1 VDGLHLEQGGTVRL
15 PRELMSLPMK
25 MLLVAI
31 LLAATASL
39 SRWVP
44 RHPRWRVVVI
54 VLNLAISTRYL
65 WWRATETLNWESPA
79 GIAVSLTVFLAE
91 LYGFMVVLHHYV
103 IATRSKERRAQAPDA
118 GFSPSVDVFVTTFN
132 ENTEILY
139 RTLVGCQ
146 AMDYTNKRVHI
157 LDDGSRPEVAE
168 LCRRLG
174 VGYITRDDNAGAKAG
189 NLNNGLSRTQADLVV
204 TFDADHVPVRTFLT
218 ETVGFFR
225 DRKVAQVQTAHHF
238 YNPDLF
244 QDRLHIS
251 AYIAN
256 EQDMFNHVVQPGRD
270 VYNSSFYCGSGAV
283 FRRRALDAIRGFP
296 TSTVTEDLHTS
307 VLLHSRGWQSIYVNK
322 DLSAGLAPESYAAYV
337 TQRRRWAQGTL
348 QVLLAQGGLFL
359 RRLTFMQRLNYLST
373 LWYWLYGF
381 PRVVYL
387 LAPLFFL
394 LLGLQPLVVNNLEDL
409 LTFYLPHLAI
419 SIVGFQLVNKG
430 MRRIFWSDVY
440 ESCISVQMAA
450 TLLVFPSRARQVRFK
465 VTPKGPGSQGS
476 RPARLAL
483 PMTILTALL
492 IAGFAVGLARLLGVG
507 VEQAGSGVLINTIW
521 TGYNLVVLSMGLI
534 LLRQRPAR
542 RTSVRLPRTI
552 QAHLT
557 WNGTRVEAQT
567 VNLSET
573 GAAVRLSPARSLPD
587 HLDMT
592 LTPEGESS
600 LDLRARLVRC
610 DVDGQGGISAAVDFV
625 GRTEDQH
632 RRLVEMMFSPP
643 DAWSGPH
650 GLTMGAP
657 EHLGRII
664 RSLSAVFARERRLR
678 RLAPRFSCNLAGGVL
693 GEDTG
698 KMEVQITDI
707 SERGAALRLPRGAHV
722 PSPERFPLQ
731 IHWNR
736 LERTSLAA
744 RVRDVRRGAGGER
757 LIGVVFVDLTTEQK
771 HDLRKQ
777 LYAAPAHGTSVAGS
791 VAS

>member
-1 VDGLHLEQGGTVRL
+1 
-15 PRELMSLPMK
+15 MSLLMK
-25 MLLVAI
+25 MILVAV
-31 LLAATASL
+31 LLAATVGL

-44 RHPRWRVVVI
+44 RHPRWRVFVI
-54 VLNLAISTRYL
+54 LLNLAISTRYL

-91 LYGFMVVLHHYV
+91 MYGFLVVLHHYV
-103 IATRSKERRAQAPDA
+103 IATRSTDRQAPAPDA
-118 GFSPSVDVFVTTFN
+118 SFSPSVDVFITTFN
-132 ENTEILY
+132 EGTEILY

-146 AMDYTNKRVHI
+146 AMDYPRKKIHV

-189 NLNNGLSRTQADLVV
+189 NLNNGLSRTGADLVV

-225 DRKVAQVQTAHHF
+225 DVKVAQVQTAHHF

-256 EQDMFNHVVQPGRD
+256 EQDMFYHVVQPGRD

-283 FRRRALDAIRGFP
+283 FRRRALDQIRGFP

-307 VLLHSRGWQSIYVNK
+307 MLLHARGWQSIYVNK
-322 DLSAGLAPESYAAYV
+322 DLSAGLAPESYAAYI

-348 QVLLAQGGLFL
+348 QVLLTRGGLFL
-359 RRLTFMQRLNYLST
+359 RRLSFMQRLNYLST

-381 PRVVYL
+381 PRLVYL
-387 LAPLFFL
+387 VAPLLFL
-394 LLGLQPLVVNNLEDL
+394 LGGLQPLVVNNLEDL
-409 LTFYLPHLAI
+409 LTFYLPHLAV
-419 SIVGFQLVNKG
+419 SIVAFQLVNKG

-440 ESCISVQMAA
+440 ESCIAVQMAA
-450 TLLVFPSRARQVRFK
+450 TVALFPARARKVRFQ
-465 VTPKGPGSQGS
+465 VTPKGRASGGSS
-476 RPARLAL
+476 SARLAL
-483 PMTILTALL
+483 PITLLVAFL
-492 IAGFAVGLARLLGVG
+492 IAGLLVGLARLVGVG

-521 TGYNLVVLSMGLI
+521 TTYNLMVLGMGLI
-534 LLRQRPAR
+534 LLRDRPAR
-542 RTSVRLPRTI
+542 RTAVRLPRTI
-552 QAHLT
+552 QAQLA

-567 VNLSET
+567 LNLSET

-587 HLDMT
+587 HMDLT
-592 LTPEGESS
+592 LTAQGEAP
-600 LDLRARLVRC
+600 LTLRGRLVRC
-610 DVDGQGGISAAVDFV
+610 DVDGDGTISAAVDFIE
-625 GRTEDQH
+625 RSEEQH

-643 DAWSGPH
+643 DSWSGAH

-664 RSLSAVFARERRLR
+664 RSLAAVFTRERRLR
-678 RLAPRFSCNLAGGVL
+678 RLAPRFRCDLAGTLL
-693 GEDTG
+693 GDDTG
-698 KMEVQITDI
+698 GMEVRITDI
-707 SERGAALRLPRGAHV
+707 SERGAAVRLPARVRV

-731 IHWNR
+731 LRWNS
-736 LERTSLAA
+736 LERTTFAA

-757 LIGVVFVDLTTEQK
+757 MLGVVFVDLSPEQRD
-771 HDLRKQ
+771 DLRKH
-777 LYAAPAHGTSVAGS
+777 LYATRAAGEQVADS